1 MKTAILIDGDFYLRR
16 HSIHFGRERN
26 TDPKKVAC
34 DIQAHCM
41 KHIKKDKDQLYR
53 IFFYDCRPLGK
64 KAHTPIGNKAID
76 LSKTPLY
83 QFRTELHKELTRK
96 PSVALRYGYLD
107 EKNAFWKLKDKDLYN
122 NLIKGKIQRENLKD
136 EDFVYYT
143 KQKGVDMKIGLD
155 IATLTHKKLVDRI
168 VLISGDSDFVPAAK
182 LSRIEGINFVLDPMN
197 HTIRDD
203 LQEHI
208 DWLHTTL
215 PPKQKCC
222 SSLKI

>member
-16 HSIHFGRERN
+16 HSIHFGKGKTAKE
-26 TDPKKVAC
+26 VAEA
-34 DIQAHCM
+34 ISTHCM
-41 KHIKKDKDQLYR
+41 KHIKKGEDQLYR
-53 IFFYDCRPLGK
+53 IFFYDCKPLSK
-64 KAHTPIGNKAID
+64 KAHTPIGNRPVD
-76 LSKTPLY
+76 LSKTDLY
-83 QFRTELHKELTRK
+83 KFRTELHKELIRK
-96 PSVALRYGYLD
+96 PSVAIRYGYLD
-107 EKNAFWKLKDKDLYN
+107 EKNAFWRVKDHSKYN
-122 NLIKGKIQRENLKD
+122 DLIKGKIVLSD
-136 EDFVYYT
+136 LSDDDFIYYT

-168 VLISGDSDFVPAAK
+168 VLVSGDSDFVPAAK

-215 PPKQKCC
+215 PPKKQK
-222 SSLKI
+222 